1 MFKKNDILDVDIS
14 DLSYDGA
21 GVAKIDG
28 FVFFVENALPG
39 EKIRMRVL
47 IQRVIALCKHKNAHV
62 VRLLCDP
69 RRYIDPDQIVRQA
82 VQGVVELVRTFV
94 RLPLFF
100 I

>member
-39 EKIRMRVL
+39 EK
-47 IQRVIALCKHKNAHV
+47 
-62 VRLLCDP
+62 DP
-69 RRYIDPDQIVRQA
+69 YA
-82 VQGVVELVRTFV
+82 GFES
-94 RLPLFF
+94 
-100 I
+100 